1 MLLLTRVRH
10 KLACLHVVGV
20 MTIIA
25 VLDILMTMAI
35 HGLVHRI
42 VLAEG
47 LGEYKHPNY
56 LHIIKKLK
64 EAGRYNWK
72 LRFASSCSTRNM
84 SKDSQGYYLFGVEGN
99 ILKKINY

>member
-1 MLLLTRVRH
+1 
-10 KLACLHVVGV
+10 
-20 MTIIA
+20 
-25 VLDILMTMAI
+25 
-35 HGLVHRI
+35 
-42 VLAEG
+42 
-47 LGEYKHPNY
+47 